1 MWPGSERHSR
11 PPSALETTETATASA
26 GTWLSRVEPI
36 SGTSRLEILPYHRE
50 ATSVVSSSLDSPVRE
65 ILPYRNPEEAID
77 PYFFRTAFIPPTVY
91 IIKQYRPT
99 SYWNRQTNSWR
110 PQNHRR
116 QRRYQQYNPY
126 FNGCINPRN
135 LVNAELE
142 STDNSYTKASSSYAP
157 TAHDEISSVVSL
169 QTSASFN
176 CNGGGSINKILQYFP
191 NCQNL
196 YKNRTL
202 HSNMRT
208 YPLFETEVND
218 PLSLQIWQTLET
230 KPHLL
235 SLERTPLRKMCVLNG
250 SSPSAYAQ
258 MAANRVIKHA
268 RDHKVLAAKKLWCLN
283 CDRIPIQPVTSQC
296 GHTRC
301 TKCTMY
307 NGDCPCGGI
316 APDKLS
322 VNVVTQQLIEKIFN
336 DCNASARDMR
346 SALGR
351 GSLDCGVFPAV
362 RSSKVAATKTRNN
375 LVAYSRMQR
384 RPQSATFPMS
394 AKKARFAV
402 SARTPMTPQV
412 RFKYARSLIENG
424 QLKEAATHLARVA
437 ASPDHLSKIA
447 RVLLAQ
453 TIDALSEARDP
464 RRLIREL
471 NRLIRAQSASS
482 WLRPSDLEC
491 PLCYNVYTKPVTT
504 PCGHTYCRTCL
515 ERLLDYGKCCAL
527 CISKL
532 DEFDLLST
540 ADTIFISAALEAIDA
555 RCPPPPLEPDV
566 IPILVCTVA
575 FPSIPCPLF
584 MFDPRYWIMVR
595 RILDSGS
602 RKFGMLAHEKYRND
616 ADYYGTVLEVCDCVL
631 LEDGSFILSTVGV
644 SRFKVIEKDVWDGCD
659 VARIEPLVDKVPSE
673 ELAIWKIRNMAWIT
687 SYKAQVWLNTVNE
700 AVRESIEA
708 AFGELPNHFNTD
720 ESWLQS
726 PDGPAWLWWFIAIL
740 PLKPEIKVLILSTKC
755 LLKRL
760 MAVSRTLEVMEHM
773 TKNNTTRWSCE

>member
-1 MWPGSERHSR
+1 M
-11 PPSALETTETATASA
+11 TEAATASA
-26 GTWLSRVEPI
+26 DTWLSRVAPA

-50 ATSVVSSSLDSPVRE
+50 APSVDSSSLDSPVGE
-65 ILPYRNPEEAID
+65 ILPYRSPEEAID
-77 PYFFRTAFIPPTVY
+77 PCFFNTAFVPPTVY
-91 IIKQYRPT
+91 IIDHYRPN
-99 SYWNRQTNSWR
+99 SYWNQQSNSWR
-110 PQNHRR
+110 PQN
-116 QRRYQQYNPY
+116 QRRRRRYPQFNPY
-126 FNGCINPRN
+126 VNDCINPRN
-135 LVNAELE
+135 LANAELD
-142 STDNSYTKASSSYAP
+142 STDNSYTKASSSYALT
-157 TAHDEISSVVSL
+157 TAFDESSSFVSL
-169 QTSASFN
+169 QTSTSCN
-176 CNGGGSINKILQYFP
+176 RNGGDSIHKTLQYLP
-191 NCQNL
+191 RCHKL
-196 YKNRTL
+196 YKNRAL
-202 HSNMRT
+202 DSNMRT

-218 PLSLQIWQTLET
+218 LLSLQIWPTLEA
-230 KPHLL
+230 KSHLL
-235 SLERTPLRKMCVLNG
+235 SLERTHLRKMCVLNG

-268 RDHKVLAAKKLWCLN
+268 RDHKVLAEKKLWCLN

-316 APDKLS
+316 APDKLC
-322 VNVVTQQLIEKIFN
+322 VNVATQQLIERMFN
-336 DCNASARDMR
+336 GCNTRDMR
-346 SALGR
+346 AALDR
-351 GSLDCGVFPAV
+351 GVLDCGVLPPV
-362 RSSKVAATKTRNN
+362 RSSKVAATKTRNS

-384 RPQSATFPMS
+384 RSPTESAAFPMS
-394 AKKARFAV
+394 ARTGRLAV
-402 SARTPMTPQV
+402 SPRTPMTPQV

-437 ASPDHLSKIA
+437 ASPDKMSKIA

-453 TIDALSEARDP
+453 TIDALSEGKDP

-471 NRLIRAQSASS
+471 NRMTRAQSATS
-482 WLRPSDLEC
+482 WLRTSDLEC
-491 PLCYNVYTKPVTT
+491 PLCYNVYIKPVTT

-515 ERLLDYGKCCAL
+515 ERLLDYSKYCAL
-527 CISKL
+527 CVSKL

-631 LEDGSFILSTVGV
+631 LEDGSFILSTVGL
-644 SRFKVIEKDVWDGCD
+644 SRFKVIEKHVWDGCD
-659 VARIEPLVDKVPSE
+659 VARIEPLVDKLPSE
-673 ELAIWKIRNMAWIT
+673 DLAIWKIRNMAWIT

-708 AFGELPNHFNTD
+708 AFGELPSYFGTD

-760 MAVSRTLEVMEHM
+760 MAVSRTFDVMEHM
-773 TKNNTTRWSCE
+773 TKNYTMRWGCE